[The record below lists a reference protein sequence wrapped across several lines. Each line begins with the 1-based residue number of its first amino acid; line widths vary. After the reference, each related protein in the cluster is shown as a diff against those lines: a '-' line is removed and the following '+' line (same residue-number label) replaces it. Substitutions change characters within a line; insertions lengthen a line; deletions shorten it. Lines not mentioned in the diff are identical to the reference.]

1 VSENPEQ
8 VVNVKLDTSELQ
20 KMLAEH
26 MAELKEMLKP
36 KQEPVKTTVSESA
49 NEKAKEFEAW
59 LRGTREAVSGVPSG
73 PFTYQKDLLVV
84 LPKIGVGLRDYADVV
99 IIPRGSSEARWYK
112 IDVPAFSALTSKVA
126 PPESAQTIT
135 TVSATLSERGALQ
148 VIGYDEIE
156 RSAVDLVRGIE
167 ETLTLAAAI
176 DIDKVILNE
185 LDTNTNT
192 YFANNRTAE
201 SAITSTD
208 TLKLSDLVAAKRRLT
223 ELSKRV
229 PRPGELVLVCSTK
242 QYHDLLHDSGV
253 MKAADFGGGEP
264 VRTGVLPQV
273 LGINIIQTDNVSTGT
288 GSGGT
293 TTYRAHLF
301 FPKAFGLAIS
311 RDLMIEAFREP
322 PKRAISLTASYVA
335 GAKLIEPNYS
345 LKVITA

>member
-20 KMLAEH
+20 KLLAEH

-36 KQEPVKTTVSESA
+36 KQEPVKTTVNESV
-49 NEKAKEFEAW
+49 NEQAKAFEAW
-59 LRGTREAVSGVPSG
+59 LRGAKEAVSGVPST
-73 PFTYQKDLLVV
+73 FTYQRDLIVV
-84 LPKIGVGLRDYADVV
+84 SPKIGVGLRDYADVV
-99 IIPRGSSEARWYK
+99 TVPRGANEARWYK
-112 IDVPAFSALTSKVA
+112 IDVPSFAPLTSKTA
-126 PPESAQTIT
+126 PTESAQTIT
-135 TVSATLSERGALQ
+135 TVSATPSERGALQ

-156 RSAVDLVRGIE
+156 RSTVDLVRGIE

-176 DIDKVILNE
+176 DMDKVILNE
-185 LDTNTNT
+185 LDTNTH
-192 YFANNRTAE
+192 FANNRTAE
-201 SAITSTD
+201 NAITSGD
-208 TLKLSDLVAAKRRLT
+208 ILKLSELVVAKRKLI
-223 ELSKRV
+223 EQSKRV

-242 QYHDLLHDSGV
+242 QYHDLMQDSGV

-273 LGINIIQTDNVSTGT
+273 LGINIIQTDQVSTGT

-311 RDLMIEAFREP
+311 RDLIIEAFREP
-322 PKRAISLTASYVA
+322 PKRAVSLTSSYVA
-335 GAKLIEPNYS
+335 GAKLIEPLYS

>member
-8 VVNVKLDTSELQ
+8 VVNVKIDTSELQ
-20 KMLAEH
+20 KLLAEH
-26 MAELKEMLKP
+26 MAELKELLKP

-59 LRGTREAVSGVPSG
+59 LRGTKEAVSVPSG

-84 LPKIGVGLRDYADVV
+84 SPKIGIGLRDYADVV
-99 IIPRGSSEARWYK
+99 TISRGSNEARWYK
-112 IDVPAFSALTSKVA
+112 IDVPAFSALTSKTA
-126 PPESAQTIT
+126 PTEVTQTIT
-135 TVSATLSERGALQ
+135 TVSATVSERGALQ

-156 RSAVDLVRGIE
+156 RSPVDLVRGIE
-167 ETLTLAAAI
+167 ETLTLAAVI
-176 DIDKVILNE
+176 DMDKIILNE

-192 YFANNRTAE
+192 HFANGRSGE

-208 TLKLSDLVAAKRRLT
+208 TLKLSELVVAKRKLI
-223 ELSKRV
+223 EQSKRV

-242 QYHDLLHDSGV
+242 QYHDLMQDSGV
-253 MKAADFGGGEP
+253 LKAADFGGGEP
-264 VRTGVLPQV
+264 VRAGVLPQV

-288 GSGGT
+288 GSGGA

-335 GAKLIEPNYS
+335 GAKLIEPNYA

>member
-20 KMLAEH
+20 KLLAEH

-36 KQEPVKTTVSESA
+36 KQEPVKTTVNESV
-49 NEKAKEFEAW
+49 NEQAKAFEAW
-59 LRGTREAVSGVPSG
+59 LRGAKEAVSGVPTS
-73 PFTYQKDLLVV
+73 FTYQRDLIVV
-84 LPKIGVGLRDYADVV
+84 SPRIGVGLRDYADVV
-99 IIPRGSSEARWYK
+99 TVPRGANEARWYK
-112 IDVPAFSALTSKVA
+112 IDVPSFTALTSKTA
-126 PPESAQTIT
+126 PAESAQTIT

-148 VIGYDEIE
+148 VVGYDEIE
-156 RSAVDLVRGIE
+156 RSTVDLVRGIE

-229 PRPGELVLVCSTK
+229 PRPGELVFVCSTK
-242 QYHDLLHDSGV
+242 QYHDLMQDSGV
-253 MKAADFGGGEP
+253 LKAADFGGGEP

-335 GAKLIEPNYS
+335 GAKLIEPLYS
-345 LKVITA
+345 LRVITA